1 MKNLGKGLS
10 QWFGNRRQQ
19 TQVPTLG
26 AREIEVLQILWQ
38 QGELSAQQVLDYIE
52 TEKISL
58 STMQSTLER
67 LHRKTLLNRKKSGRY
82 FLYTASVSQSSIIS
96 SLLQDIAS
104 QISDGDMAP
113 MISGF
118 MEFVAGESPESL
130 KQVQQSLS
138 AENKPKGK

>member
-10 QWFGNRRQQ
+10 QWLGNRRQQ
-19 TQVPTLG
+19 AQMPTLG

-38 QGELSAQQVLDYIE
+38 QGELSAQQVLDCIK

-67 LHRKTLLNRKKSGRY
+67 LHRKDLLSRKKSGRY

-96 SLLQDIAS
+96 SLLRDIAS

-118 MEFVAGESPESL
+118 MEFVEEKSPESL
-130 KQVQQSLS
+130 QQVQQSLN
-138 AENKPKGK
+138 ADKKLKGS